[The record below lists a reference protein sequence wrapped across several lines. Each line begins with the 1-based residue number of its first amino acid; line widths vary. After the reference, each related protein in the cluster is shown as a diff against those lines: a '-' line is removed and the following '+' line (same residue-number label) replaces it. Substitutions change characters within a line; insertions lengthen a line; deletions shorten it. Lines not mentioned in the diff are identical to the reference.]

1 MVVLFFYYLCIVK
14 NSINIT
20 IKNMN
25 IGITFG
31 GYCPMHQGHLDLI
44 MKAKKENDICYVVVC
59 GYDNEPRANETGLTL
74 NRRFSLVKQMFKDDE
89 QIRVLQVN
97 DTKLGIDESMSE
109 SNWDIWLD
117 YVRNETMIH
126 GRSPMDICTWYVGE
140 CSYVDALISRRN
152 EWFKFISEVVYI
164 DRSLNNISAT
174 IIRENPIKYWNKIA
188 WAFRP
193 YFSTNILITGTASE
207 GKSTLTRDI
216 ATYFGIPYS
225 EEYGRTY
232 MEYYGKSDTD
242 LTIND
247 FQEFLIEQR
256 RNTKSKIESPG
267 NCGVVISD
275 TDNIVTLMYAQAY
288 VEDLN
293 IDLTEDDYKTLETL
307 AWNIKRGI
315 QWDKI
320 FLLPP
325 KNKFVDDGCR
335 YMEQSSMEERLK
347 NYDKLVKLLKKFGWW
362 DKVEIINGNYSE
374 NFETVKNYIN
384 GKFNY

>member
-1 MVVLFFYYLCIVK
+1 MKV
-14 NSINIT
+14 
-20 IKNMN
+20 
-25 IGITFG
+25 GITFG

-44 MKAKKENDICYVVVC
+44 MKAKKENDICYVIVC
-59 GYDNEPRANETGLTL
+59 GYENEPRANETGLTL
-74 NRRFSLVKQMFKDDE
+74 NRRFTLVKQMFKDDE

-109 SNWDIWLD
+109 SNWYTWLD
-117 YVRNETMIH
+117 YVRSITLSN
-126 GRSPMDICTWYVGE
+126 GRSPLDVVTWYVGE
-140 CSYVDALISRRN
+140 ESYAISLNKYQDEWFRFIANVVYVDRGIN
-152 EWFKFISEVVYI
+152 P
-164 DRSLNNISAT
+164 ISAT
-174 IIRENPIKYWNKIA
+174 MIRENPIKYWNKIA

-232 MEYYGKSDTD
+232 MEFYGKSDTD

-256 RNTKSKIESPG
+256 RDTKAKIESSG
-267 NCGVVISD
+267 NNGIVISD
-275 TDNIVTLMYAQAY
+275 TDNLVTLMYAQAY
-288 VEDLN
+288 VEDPN
-293 IDLTEDDYKTLETL
+293 IDLTEEDYKTLETL

-325 KNKFVDDGCR
+325 KNEFVDDGSR
-335 YMEQSSMEERLK
+335 YMAQSSMEERQK
-347 NYDKLVKLLKKFGWW
+347 NFDKLVNLLHKFGWW
-362 DKVEIINGNYSE
+362 DKVEVINGNYLE

-384 GKFNY
+384 GKFNR

>member
-1 MVVLFFYYLCIVK
+1 MKV
-14 NSINIT
+14 
-20 IKNMN
+20 
-25 IGITFG
+25 GITFG

-89 QIRVLQVN
+89 QIKVVQVN
-97 DTKLGIDESMSE
+97 DTKLGIDESMSD
-109 SNWDIWLD
+109 SNWNIWLN
-117 YVRNETMIH
+117 YVTKKLVTEGQIGNKFV
-126 GRSPMDICTWYVGE
+126 WYVGE
-140 CSYVDALISRRN
+140 ESYKTSLIERAGEMWKINEIIYVPRN
-152 EWFKFISEVVYI
+152 I
-164 DRSLNNISAT
+164 NPISAT
-174 IIRENPIKYWNKIA
+174 LIRENPIKYWNKIA

-232 MEYYGKSDTD
+232 MEFYGKSDTD

-256 RNTKSKIESPG
+256 RDTKSKIESPG
-267 NCGVVISD
+267 NNGIVISD
-275 TDNIVTLMYAQAY
+275 TDNLVILMYAQAY
-288 VEDLN
+288 VEDPN
-293 IDLTEDDYKTLETL
+293 IDLTKEDYNTLEAL

-335 YMEQSSMEERLK
+335 YMEQSSMEERQK
-347 NYDKLVKLLKKFGWW
+347 NFDKLVNLLHQFGWW
-362 DKVEIINGNYSE
+362 DKVEVINGNYLE
-374 NFETVKNYIN
+374 NFESVKNYIN
-384 GKFNY
+384 GKFNR

>member
-1 MVVLFFYYLCIVK
+1 
-14 NSINIT
+14 
-20 IKNMN
+20 
-25 IGITFG
+25 
-31 GYCPMHQGHLDLI
+31 
-44 MKAKKENDICYVVVC
+44 VC

-74 NRRFSLVKQMFKDDE
+74 NRRFTLVKQMFKDDE

-109 SNWDIWLD
+109 TNWHIWLD
-117 YVRNETMIH
+117 YVRNITLSN
-126 GRSPMDICTWYVGE
+126 GRSPLDVVTWYVGE
-140 CSYVDALISRRN
+140 EAYAT
-152 EWFKFISEVVYI
+152 
-164 DRSLNNISAT
+164 SLNNYKDEWFRFISNVVYVDRGIHPISAT
-174 IIRENPIKYWNKIA
+174 LVRENPIKYWNKIA

-232 MEYYGKSDTD
+232 MEFYGKSDTD

-256 RNTKSKIESPG
+256 RDTKSKIESPG
-267 NCGVVISD
+267 NSGIVISD

-288 VEDLN
+288 VEDNN
-293 IDLTEDDYKTLETL
+293 IDLTKEDYKTLESL

-335 YMEQSSMEERLK
+335 YMEQSSMEERTK
-347 NYDKLVKLLKKFGWW
+347 NYNRLVNLLKQFGWW
-362 DKVEIINGNYSE
+362 DKVEIINGDYLE

>member
-1 MVVLFFYYLCIVK
+1 MR
-14 NSINIT
+14 
-20 IKNMN
+20 

-74 NRRFSLVKQMFKDDE
+74 NRRYSLVKQMFKDDE
-89 QIRVLQVN
+89 QIKVLIVN

-109 SNWDIWLD
+109 SNWDIWLNCVQD
-117 YVRNETMIH
+117 QIEKVEEDMGEKWIGHFEY
-126 GRSPMDICTWYVGE
+126 TWYVGE
-140 CSYVDALISRRN
+140 STYVDALARRTYDKYTHTGCCIIDN
-152 EWFKFISEVVYI
+152 VVYVERTI
-164 DRSLNNISAT
+164 NPISAT
-174 IIRENPIKYWNKIA
+174 LIRENPIKYWNKIA

-232 MEYYGKSDTD
+232 MEFYGKSDTD

-256 RNTKSKIESPG
+256 RDTKAKIESPG
-267 NCGVVISD
+267 NNGIVISD
-275 TDNIVTLMYAQAY
+275 TDNLVTLMYAKAY
-288 VEDLN
+288 VEDPN
-293 IDLTEDDYKTLETL
+293 IDLTEEDYKTLEAL

-335 YMEQSSMEERLK
+335 YMEQASMEERQK
-347 NYDKLVKLLKKFGWW
+347 NYDKLVDLLHKFGWW
-362 DKVEIINGNYSE
+362 DKVEVINGDYLE
-374 NFETVKNYIN
+374 NFNRVKEYIN
-384 GKFNY
+384 SKMAY

>member
-1 MVVLFFYYLCIVK
+1 MSLK
-14 NSINIT
+14 
-20 IKNMN
+20 

-44 MKAKKENDICYVVVC
+44 MRAKKENDICYVVVC
-59 GYDNEPRANETGLTL
+59 GYNNEPRANEIGLTL
-74 NRRFSLVKQMFKDDE
+74 NRRFTLVKQMFKDDE
-89 QIRVLQVN
+89 QIKVIQVN
-97 DTKLGIDESMSE
+97 DTKLGIDESLSE
-109 SNWDIWLD
+109 SNWDIWLE
-117 YVRNETMIH
+117 YVQEQILNIESSQRIIGYN
-126 GRSPMDICTWYVGE
+126 RDVYTWYVGE
-140 CSYVDALISRRN
+140 KSYIDSLEKRIYDENSQNEIWCVD
-152 EWFKFISEVVYI
+152 KVVYI
-164 DRSLNNISAT
+164 KRDINPISAT
-174 IIRENPIKYWNKIA
+174 LIRENPIKYWNKIA

-225 EEYGRTY
+225 EEYGRAY
-232 MEYYGKSDTD
+232 MEYYAKSDTD

-256 RNTKSKIESPG
+256 RDTKAKIESPG

-288 VEDLN
+288 VEDNN
-293 IDLTEDDYKTLETL
+293 IDLTDDDYKTLETL

-325 KNKFVDDGCR
+325 KNTFIDDGTR
-335 YMEQSSMEERLK
+335 YMEQSSIEERTK
-347 NYDKLVKLLKKFGWW
+347 NYNRLVNLLKQFGWW
-362 DKVEIINGNYSE
+362 DKVEIIDGNFLE
-374 NFETVKNYIN
+374 NFEIVKNYIN
-384 GKFNY
+384 SKFNFQ

>member
-1 MVVLFFYYLCIVK
+1 MKV
-14 NSINIT
+14 
-20 IKNMN
+20 
-25 IGITFG
+25 GITFG

-109 SNWDIWLD
+109 SNWDIWLSC
-117 YVRNETMIH
+117 VARQINNMEVILNTNEYINY
-126 GRSPMDICTWYVGE
+126 TWYVGE
-140 CSYVDALISRRN
+140 KSYVTSLEKRKYD
-152 EWFKFISEVVYI
+152 KFTFAGWNIIDNVVYVERTI
-164 DRSLNNISAT
+164 NPISAT
-174 IIRENPIKYWNKIA
+174 MIRENPIKYWNKIA

-232 MEYYGKSDTD
+232 MEFYGKSDTD

-256 RNTKSKIESPG
+256 RDTKAKIESPG

-288 VEDLN
+288 VEDNN
-293 IDLTEDDYKTLETL
+293 IDLTEEDYKTLETL

-335 YMEQSSMEERLK
+335 YMEQSSMEERQK
-347 NYDKLVKLLKKFGWW
+347 NFDKLVNLLHKFGWW
-362 DKVEIINGNYSE
+362 DKVEVINGDYLE

-384 GKFNY
+384 GKFNR

>member
-1 MVVLFFYYLCIVK
+1 MKV
-14 NSINIT
+14 
-20 IKNMN
+20 
-25 IGITFG
+25 GITFG

-44 MKAKKENDICYVVVC
+44 MKAKKENDICYVIVC

-74 NRRFSLVKQMFKDDE
+74 NRRFTLVKQMFKDDE

-109 SNWDIWLD
+109 TNWHIWLD
-117 YVRNETMIH
+117 YVRSITLSN
-126 GRSPMDICTWYVGE
+126 GRSPLDVVTWYVGE
-140 CSYVDALISRRN
+140 EAYVT
-152 EWFKFISEVVYI
+152 
-164 DRSLNNISAT
+164 SLNNYKDEWFRFISNVVYVDRGIHPISAT
-174 IIRENPIKYWNKIA
+174 MIRENPIKYWNKIA

-232 MEYYGKSDTD
+232 MEFYGKSDTD

-256 RNTKSKIESPG
+256 RDTKAKIESPG

-275 TDNIVTLMYAQAY
+275 TDNMVTLMYAQAY
-288 VEDLN
+288 VEDPN
-293 IDLTEDDYKTLETL
+293 IDLTEEDYKTLETL

-335 YMEQSSMEERLK
+335 YMEQSSMEERQK
-347 NYDKLVKLLKKFGWW
+347 NFDKLVNLLHQFGWW
-362 DKVEIINGNYSE
+362 DKVEVINGDFLE

-384 GKFNY
+384 AKFNR

>member
-1 MVVLFFYYLCIVK
+1 MKV
-14 NSINIT
+14 
-20 IKNMN
+20 
-25 IGITFG
+25 GITFG

-44 MKAKKENDICYVVVC
+44 MKAKKENDICYVIVC

-109 SNWDIWLD
+109 SNWEIWLN
-117 YVRNETMIH
+117 YVRVITLSN
-126 GRSPMDICTWYVGE
+126 GRSPFDAVTWYVGE
-140 CSYVDALISRRN
+140 ESYVTALNKYQDKWFSSISN
-152 EWFKFISEVVYI
+152 VVYV
-164 DRSLNNISAT
+164 DRGINPISAT
-174 IIRENPIKYWNKIA
+174 MIRENPIKYWNKIA

-232 MEYYGKSDTD
+232 MEFYGKSDTD

-256 RNTKSKIESPG
+256 RDTKSKIESSG
-267 NCGVVISD
+267 NNGIVISD
-275 TDNIVTLMYAQAY
+275 TDNLVTLMYAQAY
-288 VEDLN
+288 VEDNN

-325 KNKFVDDGCR
+325 KNKFVDGGCR
-335 YMEQSSMEERLK
+335 YMEQSSMEERTK
-347 NYDKLVKLLKKFGWW
+347 NYNRLVNLLKQFGWW
-362 DKVEIINGNYSE
+362 DKVEIINGDYLE
-374 NFETVKNYIN
+374 NFEIVKNYIN

>member
-1 MVVLFFYYLCIVK
+1 MKV
-14 NSINIT
+14 
-20 IKNMN
+20 
-25 IGITFG
+25 GITFG

-89 QIRVLQVN
+89 QIKVVQVN
-97 DTKLGIDESMSE
+97 DTKLGIDESMSD
-109 SNWDIWLD
+109 SNWNIWLN
-117 YVRNETMIH
+117 YVTKKLITEGQIGNKFV
-126 GRSPMDICTWYVGE
+126 WYVGE
-140 CSYVDALISRRN
+140 ESYKTSLLERVGEMWKIN
-152 EWFKFISEVVYI
+152 EIIYVQRDI
-164 DRSLNNISAT
+164 NPISAT
-174 IIRENPIKYWNKIA
+174 LIRENPIKYWNKIA

-232 MEYYGKSDTD
+232 MEFYGKSDTD

-256 RNTKSKIESPG
+256 RDTKSKIESPG

-275 TDNIVTLMYAQAY
+275 TDNMVTLMYAKAY
-288 VEDLN
+288 VEDPN
-293 IDLTEDDYKTLETL
+293 IDLTEEDYKTLEAL

-335 YMEQSSMEERLK
+335 YMEQASMEERQK
-347 NYDKLVKLLKKFGWW
+347 NYDKLVDLLHKFGWW
-362 DKVEIINGNYSE
+362 DKVEIINGDYLE
-374 NFETVKNYIN
+374 NFNRVKEYIN
-384 GKFNY
+384 SKIEY

>member
-1 MVVLFFYYLCIVK
+1 MKV
-14 NSINIT
+14 
-20 IKNMN
+20 
-25 IGITFG
+25 GITFG

-44 MKAKKENDICYVVVC
+44 MKAKKENDICYVIVC

-74 NRRFSLVKQMFKDDE
+74 NRRFTLVKQMFKDDE

-109 SNWDIWLD
+109 TNWHIWLD
-117 YVRNETMIH
+117 YVRSITLSN
-126 GRSPMDICTWYVGE
+126 GRSPLDVVTWYVGE
-140 CSYVDALISRRN
+140 ESYAISLNSYKDEWFRFISNVVYVDRGIHP
-152 EWFKFISEVVYI
+152 
-164 DRSLNNISAT
+164 ISAT
-174 IIRENPIKYWNKIA
+174 MIRENPIKHWNKIA

-232 MEYYGKSDTD
+232 MEFYGKSDTD

-256 RNTKSKIESPG
+256 RDTKAKIESPG

-275 TDNIVTLMYAQAY
+275 TDNLVTLMYAQAY
-288 VEDLN
+288 VEDPN
-293 IDLTEDDYKTLETL
+293 IDLTKDDYKTLETL

-335 YMEQSSMEERLK
+335 YMEQSSMEERQK
-347 NYDKLVKLLKKFGWW
+347 NFDKLVNLLHQFGWW
-362 DKVEIINGNYSE
+362 DKVEVINGDFLE

-384 GKFNY
+384 GKFNR

>member
-1 MVVLFFYYLCIVK
+1 MR
-14 NSINIT
+14 
-20 IKNMN
+20 

-44 MKAKKENDICYVVVC
+44 MRAKKENDICYVVVC
-59 GYDNEPRANETGLTL
+59 GYDNEPRANEIGLTL

-89 QIRVLQVN
+89 QIKVVQVN

-109 SNWDIWLD
+109 SNWDIWLN
-117 YVRNETMIH
+117 YVTKKLITEGQIGNKFA
-126 GRSPMDICTWYVGE
+126 WYVGE
-140 CSYVDALISRRN
+140 ESYETSLIERAGEMWKIN
-152 EWFKFISEVVYI
+152 EIIYVQRDI
-164 DRSLNNISAT
+164 NPISAT
-174 IIRENPIKYWNKIA
+174 MIRENPIKYWNKIA

-256 RNTKSKIESPG
+256 RDTKGKIESAG
-267 NCGVVISD
+267 NNGIVISD
-275 TDNIVTLMYAQAY
+275 TDNMVTLMYAKAY
-288 VEDLN
+288 VEDPN
-293 IDLTEDDYKTLETL
+293 IDLTEEDYKTLEAL

-335 YMEQSSMEERLK
+335 YMEQASMEERQK
-347 NYDKLVKLLKKFGWW
+347 NYDKLVDLLHKFGWW
-362 DKVEIINGNYSE
+362 DKVEVINGDYLE
-374 NFETVKNYIN
+374 NFNRVKEYIN
-384 GKFNY
+384 SKMEY

>member
-1 MVVLFFYYLCIVK
+1 MKV
-14 NSINIT
+14 
-20 IKNMN
+20 
-25 IGITFG
+25 GITFG

-59 GYDNEPRANETGLTL
+59 GYDNEPRAYETGLTL

-89 QIRVLQVN
+89 QIRVVQVN

-109 SNWDIWLD
+109 SNWNIWLT
-117 YVRNETMIH
+117 YVTKKLITEGQIGNKFV
-126 GRSPMDICTWYVGE
+126 WYVGE
-140 CSYVDALISRRN
+140 ESYETALIERACEMWKIN
-152 EWFKFISEVVYI
+152 EIVYVKRDI
-164 DRSLNNISAT
+164 NPISAT
-174 IIRENPIKYWNKIA
+174 LIRENPIKYWNKIA

-232 MEYYGKSDTD
+232 MEFYGKSDTD

-256 RNTKSKIESPG
+256 RDTKSKIESPG

-288 VEDLN
+288 AEDNN

-335 YMEQSSMEERLK
+335 YMEQASIPERLK
-347 NYDKLVKLLKKFGWW
+347 NYNKLVALLKKFGWW
-362 DKVEIINGNYSE
+362 DKVEVINGDYLE
-374 NFETVKNYIN
+374 NFETVKTYIN

>member
-1 MVVLFFYYLCIVK
+1 MSK
-14 NSINIT
+14 
-20 IKNMN
+20 

-44 MKAKKENDICYVVVC
+44 MRAKKENDICYVIVC

-89 QIRVLQVN
+89 QIKVVQVN

-109 SNWDIWLD
+109 SNWDIWLN
-117 YVRNETMIH
+117 YVTKKLIKEGQIGNKF
-126 GRSPMDICTWYVGE
+126 TWYVGE
-140 CSYVDALISRRN
+140 ELYEKS
-152 EWFKFISEVVYI
+152 ISERSEDMWKINDVVYI
-164 DRSLNNISAT
+164 ERDKNPISAT
-174 IIRENPIKYWNKIA
+174 MIRENPIKYWNKIA
-188 WAFRP
+188 WPFRA

-216 ATYFGIPYS
+216 ATYFGLPYS

-242 LTIND
+242 LTVTD

-256 RNTKSKIESPG
+256 RDTQKKIASPG
-267 NCGVVISD
+267 NCGIVISD
-275 TDNIVTLMYAQAY
+275 TDNLVTLMYAKAY
-288 VEDLN
+288 VEDNN
-293 IDLTEDDYKTLETL
+293 IDLTAEDYKTLEQL

-325 KNKFVDDGCR
+325 KNTFVDDGCR
-335 YMEQSSMEERLK
+335 YMEQSSIEERTK
-347 NYDKLVKLLKKFGWW
+347 NYNRLVELLKEFGWW
-362 DKVEIINGNYSE
+362 DKVEIIDGNFLE
-374 NFETVKNYIN
+374 NFNSVKNYIELKMN
-384 GKFNY
+384 

>member
-1 MVVLFFYYLCIVK
+1 MKV
-14 NSINIT
+14 
-20 IKNMN
+20 
-25 IGITFG
+25 GITFG

-44 MKAKKENDICYVVVC
+44 MKAKKENDICYVIVC

-109 SNWDIWLD
+109 SNWDIWLS
-117 YVRNETMIH
+117 YVSRQINNMEVIKDAY
-126 GRSPMDICTWYVGE
+126 GYISYTWYVGE
-140 CSYVDALISRRN
+140 KSYVTSLEKRKYN
-152 EWFKFISEVVYI
+152 KFTHAGWNIIDNVVYI
-164 DRSLNNISAT
+164 ERSINPISAT
-174 IIRENPIKYWNKIA
+174 LIRENPIKYWNKIA

-232 MEYYGKSDTD
+232 MEFYGKSDTD

-256 RNTKSKIESPG
+256 RDTKSKIESSG
-267 NCGVVISD
+267 NNGIVISD
-275 TDNIVTLMYAQAY
+275 TDNLVTLMYAQAY
-288 VEDLN
+288 VEDNN

-335 YMEQSSMEERLK
+335 YMEQSSMEERTK
-347 NYDKLVKLLKKFGWW
+347 NYNRLVNLLKQFGWW
-362 DKVEIINGNYSE
+362 DKVEVINGDYLE

>member
-1 MVVLFFYYLCIVK
+1 MKV
-14 NSINIT
+14 
-20 IKNMN
+20 
-25 IGITFG
+25 GITFG

-44 MKAKKENDICYVVVC
+44 MKAKKENDICYVIVC
-59 GYDNEPRANETGLTL
+59 GYDNEPRATETGLTL

-109 SNWDIWLD
+109 SNWDIWLSCVARQINNAEVILNTSE
-117 YVRNETMIH
+117 YINY
-126 GRSPMDICTWYVGE
+126 TWYVGE
-140 CSYVDALISRRN
+140 KSYVTSLEKRKYD
-152 EWFKFISEVVYI
+152 KFTFAGWNIIDNVVYVERTI
-164 DRSLNNISAT
+164 NPISAT
-174 IIRENPIKYWNKIA
+174 MIRENPIKYWNKIA

-232 MEYYGKSDTD
+232 MEFYGKSDTD

-256 RNTKSKIESPG
+256 RDTKAKIESPG
-267 NCGVVISD
+267 NNGIVISD
-275 TDNIVTLMYAQAY
+275 TDNLVTLMYAQAY
-288 VEDLN
+288 VEDNN
-293 IDLTEDDYKTLETL
+293 IDLTEEDYKTLETL

-335 YMEQSSMEERLK
+335 YMEQSSMEERTK
-347 NYDKLVKLLKKFGWW
+347 NYNRLVNLLKQFGWW
-362 DKVEIINGNYSE
+362 DKVEIINGDYLE
-374 NFETVKNYIN
+374 NFESVKNYIN
-384 GKFNY
+384 SKINF

>member
-1 MVVLFFYYLCIVK
+1 MKV
-14 NSINIT
+14 
-20 IKNMN
+20 
-25 IGITFG
+25 GITFG

-44 MKAKKENDICYVVVC
+44 MQAKKDNDICYVIVC
-59 GYDNEPRANETGLTL
+59 GYDNEPRADEIGLTL

-97 DTKLGIDESMSE
+97 DTKLGIDESMSD
-109 SNWDIWLD
+109 SNWDVWLS
-117 YVRNETMIH
+117 YIARQINNMEVILNTKGYINY
-126 GRSPMDICTWYVGE
+126 TWYVGE
-140 CSYVDALISRRN
+140 KSYVDALEKRKYD
-152 EWFKFISEVVYI
+152 KFTFAGWNIIDNVVYVERTI
-164 DRSLNNISAT
+164 NPISAT
-174 IIRENPIKYWNKIA
+174 MIRENPIKYWNKIA

-232 MEYYGKSDTD
+232 MEFYGKSDTD

-256 RNTKSKIESPG
+256 RDTKSKIESPG

-288 VEDLN
+288 VEDNN
-293 IDLTEDDYKTLETL
+293 IDLTEEDYKTLETL

-335 YMEQSSMEERLK
+335 YMEQSSMEERTK
-347 NYDKLVKLLKKFGWW
+347 NFNRLVNLLKQFGWW
-362 DKVEIINGNYSE
+362 DKVEVINGDYLE
-374 NFETVKNYIN
+374 NFESVKNYIN
-384 GKFNY
+384 SKINF